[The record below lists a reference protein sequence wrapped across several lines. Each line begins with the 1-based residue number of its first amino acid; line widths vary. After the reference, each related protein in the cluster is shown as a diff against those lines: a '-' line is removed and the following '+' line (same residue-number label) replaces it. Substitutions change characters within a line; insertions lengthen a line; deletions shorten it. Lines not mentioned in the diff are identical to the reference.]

1 MPDERPGRRA
11 FQIYL
16 YAVCL
21 VTVVVV
27 LFSAASGVYAIIRI
41 AAPGTT
47 SQGGEGFGFPGF
59 ISEDGGRFRGGD
71 VNDAERDR
79 GIASLAENGIF
90 ALAAAAIFWW
100 HWQQSVQLR
109 AEIAAESA
117 GSPAASPRRRTARP
131 RRSAE

>member
-11 FQIYL
+11 FQIYI

-27 LFSAASGVYAIIRI
+27 LFSAASAVYAIIRI

-47 SQGGEGFGFPGF
+47 AQGSEGFSFPFGFVDEGGASVG
-59 ISEDGGRFRGGD
+59 SESLE
-71 VNDAERDR
+71 DAERDR

-90 ALAAAAIFWW
+90 SLLAAAIFLW
-100 HWQQSVQLR
+100 HWDQGVKLR
-109 AEIAAESA
+109 AEIAAEQK
-117 GSPAASPRRRTARP
+117 GSSPPRRRASRSP
-131 RRSAE
+131 RSAE

>member
-27 LFSAASGVYAIIRI
+27 LFSSASAVYALIRI

-47 SQGGEGFGFPGF
+47 AQGGDSGFAFPTLVDEDAPLIRSGGFDTG
-59 ISEDGGRFRGGD
+59 
-71 VNDAERDR
+71 DAERDR

-100 HWQQSVQLR
+100 HWQQSVRLR
-109 AEIAAESA
+109 AEIAAES
-117 GSPAASPRRRTARP
+117 SKPAAPTRTRTRRKA
-131 RRSAE
+131 

>member
-27 LFSAASGVYAIIRI
+27 LFSSASAVYALIRI

-47 SQGGEGFGFPGF
+47 AQGDDFGFEFGF
-59 ISEDGGRFRGGD
+59 ISEEGGGPVRGGD
-71 VNDAERDR
+71 TADAERDR
-79 GIASLAENGIF
+79 GVASLAENGIF

-109 AEIAAESA
+109 AQIAAESSKPSTA
-117 GSPAASPRRRTARP
+117 PRKARTRRA
-131 RRSAE
+131 

>member
-21 VTVVVV
+21 VTVIVV
-27 LFSAASGVYAIIRI
+27 LFSTASAVYGIIRI

-47 SQGGEGFGFPGF
+47 AQGDEGFSFGFFEAGSSG
-59 ISEDGGRFRGGD
+59 IESGD
-71 VNDAERDR
+71 ITDTERDR

-90 ALAAAAIFWW
+90 ALLAAGIFWW
-100 HWQQSVQLR
+100 HWDQGVKLR
-109 AEIAAESA
+109 AEIAAEQTES
-117 GSPAASPRRRTARP
+117 SQPRRRAT
-131 RRSAE
+131 RSTRSSR